1 MVISDAKVIL
11 IAGAGSAHGRACA
24 RYLAANGMRVVL
36 GERRT
41 ERLVGLAAEIR
52 ARGGVAEVAQLDV
65 ACPDSLRDFVDFAL
79 DCHGRVDAL
88 LSPSGFKQEYPALWQ
103 PPAAHG
109 SARALP
115 SHGRSP

>member
-11 IAGAGSAHGRACA
+11 IVGAGSLQGAAAA

-36 GERRT
+36 GERCT
-41 ERLVGLAAEIR
+41 DRLVELAAEIR
-52 ARGGVAEVAQLDV
+52 ALGGVAEVARLDLDD
-65 ACPDSLRDFVDFAL
+65 AESMRDFVDFAI

-88 LSPSGFKQEYPALWQ
+88 IAPDGVKTEFPGPLP
-103 PPAAHG
+103 PPAAGG